1 MRKLKSTL
9 KYRKLI
15 KSSKNIDIYSILWYY
30 NKNDKNGGAIW
41 IYQMN
46 TKLRDHYPSLDAL
59 CEDMELD
66 KKQITEKLEVIG
78 YKYKPERNQFV

>member
-1 MRKLKSTL
+1 M
-9 KYRKLI
+9 
-15 KSSKNIDIYSILWYY
+15 NIPNDPAILVSY
-30 NKNDKNGGAIW
+30 I
-41 IYQMN
+41 N

>member
-1 MRKLKSTL
+1 M
-9 KYRKLI
+9 
-15 KSSKNIDIYSILWYY
+15 NIPNDPAILLSY
-30 NKNDKNGGAIW
+30 I
-41 IYQMN
+41 N

-59 CEDMELD
+59 CEDMEFD

>member
-1 MRKLKSTL
+1 M
-9 KYRKLI
+9 
-15 KSSKNIDIYSILWYY
+15 NIPNDPAILLSY
-30 NKNDKNGGAIW
+30 I
-41 IYQMN
+41 N

-66 KKQITEKLEVIG
+66 KKQTTEKLEVIG